1 MGTGEIVSLLKST
14 KRKLTSKEIAEILHR
29 DRNSLDVIL
38 KKLRRKRLYPFIS
51 YDIKDKERKNSV
63 GNYVYIYWYN
73 DG

>member
-14 KRKLTSKEIAEILHR
+14 KRKLTSNEIAEILHR